1 MTSEGEVK
9 MIPIETLKQQ
19 HEEICELMHV
29 LSLLI
34 PDKRARKS
42 RIVENLYSEL
52 AKTVADHLMLEDG
65 TLYKELLAHHDS
77 SVQRTARN
85 FLSGS
90 HELKRLFSNYLKYA
104 CSTRSTQKECEAF
117 VRETEEVFGLL
128 EKRIRM
134 EENTFYPLAEKA

>member
-1 MTSEGEVK
+1 

-19 HEEICELMHV
+19 HEEICELMNV

-34 PDKRARKS
+34 PDERARKS

-52 AKTVADHLMLEDG
+52 AKIVADHLVLEDG
-65 TLYKELLAHHDS
+65 TLYKELLMHHDPS
-77 SVQRTARN
+77 IQRTARN

-90 HELKRLFSNYLKYA
+90 HELKRIFSNYLKYV
-104 CSTRSTQKECEAF
+104 CSSNLNQKECEAF

-134 EENTFYPLAEKA
+134 EENKFYPLAVKA